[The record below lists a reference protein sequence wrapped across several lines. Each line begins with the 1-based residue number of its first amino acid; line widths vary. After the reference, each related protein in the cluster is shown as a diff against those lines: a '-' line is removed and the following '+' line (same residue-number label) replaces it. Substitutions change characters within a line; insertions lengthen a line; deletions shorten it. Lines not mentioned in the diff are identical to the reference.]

1 MFPHPDTVVFVCE
14 TRHQELLR
22 EAANDR
28 LAASALSGRPSLV
41 ARVRIASL
49 GVALWWRGRR
59 RQPAVRHVVQ
69 RDQTFNGNWRTS

>member
-1 MFPHPDTVVFVCE
+1 MFPHPDTAVFLCE
-14 TRHQELLR
+14 FQHQERLR

-49 GVALWWRGRR
+49 GVASWWRGRLSLFV
-59 RQPAVRHVVQ
+59 VRHAVARNRSV
-69 RDQTFNGNWRTS
+69 TATWRTS

>member
-1 MFPHPDTVVFVCE
+1 MFPHPDTVVVLWE

-41 ARVRIASL
+41 ARVRMASL
-49 GVALWWRGRR
+49 GVTSWWRGRR
-59 RQPAVRHVVQ
+59 WQFAARHEVA
-69 RDQTFNGNWRTS
+69 RN